1 MTSSNLLAIKSNNEC
16 KQIQQ
21 IQANAYDNLLT
32 WKDTIVNELRD
43 KNKFLLSVDIFELV
57 NF

>member
-1 MTSSNLLAIKSNNEC
+1 MISSNLLAIKSNNEC

-21 IQANAYDNLLT
+21 KQANAYDNLLT

-43 KNKFLLSVDIFELV
+43 KNKFLLSVDIFE
-57 NF
+57 

>member
-1 MTSSNLLAIKSNNEC
+1 MTSSNLLAIKSNNEY

-21 IQANAYDNLLT
+21 IQANVYDNLLT

-43 KNKFLLSVDIFELV
+43 KNKFFLSVDIFE
-57 NF
+57 